1 MLVQTTKG
9 PMDAGNL
16 DVQDVVSYAGNARIV
31 ATEWREGTELVRR
44 DLWVS
49 ILTPQD
55 LSAASGH

>member
-1 MLVQTTKG
+1 
-9 PMDAGNL
+9 MDAGNL